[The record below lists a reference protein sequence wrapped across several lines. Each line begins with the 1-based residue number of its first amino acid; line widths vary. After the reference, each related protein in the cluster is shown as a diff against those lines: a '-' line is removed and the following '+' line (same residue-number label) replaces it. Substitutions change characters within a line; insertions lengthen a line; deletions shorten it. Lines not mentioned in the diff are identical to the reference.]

1 MLFNYFYSILL
12 LKKANER
19 LYIRIQDLEKYM
31 NYFIKKKCYFIN
43 TIFIYVKKDYI
54 TFTQMKL
61 RK

>member
-31 NYFIKKKCYFIN
+31 NYFIKKNVILLILYLF
-43 TIFIYVKKDYI
+43 
-54 TFTQMKL
+54 M
-61 RK
+61 